1 MRASSST
8 NFDHERARSSNTP
21 RRSACVVAPSI
32 GRHVLL
38 STSSGHFNFLRFF
51 LDIDLYFFSSTP
63 VVSGGASVDSDRPLP
78 GDTTRCLLFHR
89 YRGGITQGTPPLL
102 SLSLL
107 CFISPTTNRQP
118 SPQTTEFVHNSSE
131 AGRFFPRFFFCG
143 ERTVLR
149 RFLRFSRALS
159 LESSLSAHSCRLITR
174 KSTTSRLGR
183 YLDHPFY
190 SRVTEPRTF
199 SPSASRSQS
208 SYSFVAFDGRS
219 GLTTTRSGEP
229 HHHIS
234 TRECSRV
241 HPSDSEIGGLG
252 PDSRACRGRK
262 C

>member
-1 MRASSST
+1 MFIFS
-8 NFDHERARSSNTP
+8 DLGRARSSSTT
-21 RRSACVVAPSI
+21 RRSACVVAPTF

-78 GDTTRCLLFHR
+78 GDTTRCLYFTGTGGVLHR
-89 YRGGITQGTPPLL
+89 EHPPFYWC
-102 SLSLL
+102 L
-107 CFISPTTNRQP
+107 CFVLFSPTTNRQP

-183 YLDHPFY
+183 SFDHPIY
-190 SRVTEPRTF
+190 SRVTEPRSF
-199 SPSASRSQS
+199 PPSASRSYL
-208 SYSFVAFDGRS
+208 SYSFVAFDELS
-219 GLTTTRSGEP
+219 GLTRTRSGEP
-229 HHHIS
+229 HHHIC
-234 TRECSRV
+234 TRKLSRV
-241 HPSDSEIGGLG
+241 HPSDGKIGGLG
-252 PDSRACRGRK
+252 PHSRICRGRK
-262 C
+262 P